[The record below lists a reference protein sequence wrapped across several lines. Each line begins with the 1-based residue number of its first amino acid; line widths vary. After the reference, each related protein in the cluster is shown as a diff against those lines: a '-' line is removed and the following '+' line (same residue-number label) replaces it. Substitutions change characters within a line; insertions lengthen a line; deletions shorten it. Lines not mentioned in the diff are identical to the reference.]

1 MMERAQNLDEL
12 KSKEK
17 STRNPDSLCL
27 LPRSPWTRTTA
38 PSSRKEKFLE
48 ASTIWNMDLTGEEL
62 VKVVGWSGMF
72 STEEVEEMVLQNFLF
87 LQYEGEGR
95 QHNTTLNIDFA
106 FYSSTN
112 LPFSWMNICNI
123 FLFSICFL
131 FNLTEWPHYEANIR
145 SPFQA
150 LRLHL
155 PRRGDR
161 GAGESQQCSVT
172 NTGYCLLQE
181 KTVGHLSSTS
191 AMRPDWE
198 VEAFQLLFNWFLS
211 CLLLN
216 NIYFGEILKNNLKLR
231 YKSTGRRGMRIAH
244 RY

>member
-131 FNLTEWPHYEANIR
+131 FNLSEWPHYEANIR

-150 LRLHL
+150 FIY
-155 PRRGDR
+155 RG
-161 GAGESQQCSVT
+161 EVT
-172 NTGYCLLQE
+172 VARENLNN
-181 KTVGHLSSTS
+181 V
-191 AMRPDWE
+191 
-198 VEAFQLLFNWFLS
+198 
-211 CLLLN
+211 LLL
-216 NIYFGEILKNNLKLR
+216 ILVTAFFK
-231 YKSTGRRGMRIAH
+231 RRRWDTCPPPVRWGQTEK
-244 RY
+244 